1 MAKDNIEQKQH
12 LIDLM
17 NMGKQTAVEWLVE
30 QFNSEEFIYRDRTNI
45 IQQAKEMEKQQIID
59 ARNDGFNIS
68 GEGWNGEYGVENFDE
83 EVNSK
88 QYYNETFKK
97 E

>member
-1 MAKDNIEQKQH
+1 MQT
-12 LIDLM
+12 
-17 NMGKQTAVEWLVE
+17 KQTAVEFLRE
-30 QFNSEEFIYRDRTNI
+30 KLLELFEDNLPFELLDEAEEI
-45 IQQAKEMEKQQIID
+45 EKQQIID

-88 QYYNETFKK
+88 QYYNETFNK
-97 E
+97 

>member
-1 MAKDNIEQKQH
+1 MET
-12 LIDLM
+12 
-17 NMGKQTAVEWLVE
+17 KQTAVEWLGE
-30 QFNSEEFIYRDRTNI
+30 NIGFFIPSDKELLSIQI
-45 IQQAKEMEKQQIID
+45 INQAKEMEKQQIID

-88 QYYNETFKK
+88 QYYNETFNK
-97 E
+97 

>member
-1 MAKDNIEQKQH
+1 MET
-12 LIDLM
+12 
-17 NMGKQTAVEWLVE
+17 KQTAVEFLRE
-30 QFNSEEFIYRDRTNI
+30 KLLELFEDNLPFELLDE
-45 IQQAKEMEKQQIID
+45 AEEMEKQQIID

-88 QYYNETFKK
+88 QYYNETFNK
-97 E
+97 